1 MTSARRTRRPMLDG
15 VRPPVTVSRRA
26 LLPDGSGGRFRQL
39 VSDLLTISV
48 RMLEL
53 RNHLATLM
61 RVTGPQYSIVLT
73 VAYFQ
78 ATGGASVRAV
88 AHQLHVSS
96 AFITSETGKLVHRG
110 YLAKRPN
117 PADRRSVLLTLTRR
131 GAALV
136 ESVVPHI
143 RAVNDTFFGALSARD
158 FNDLSRM
165 LGAMVTDSERA
176 LSGARLRHAA
186 VSSAS

>member
-1 MTSARRTRRPMLDG
+1 MSSPRRTRGPAVDG
-15 VRPPVTVSRRA
+15 GRPPVTVSRPE
-26 LLPDGSGGRFRQL
+26 LLPDGTGSRFRQL

-53 RNHLATLM
+53 RNHLAAEM
-61 RVTGPQYSIVLT
+61 GVTGPQYSILLT
-73 VAYFQ
+73 VAYLQ
-78 ATGGASVRAV
+78 ATGGATVRAV
-88 AHQLHVSS
+88 ADQLHVSG
-96 AFITSETGKLVHRG
+96 AFVTGETGKLVRRG

-131 GAALV
+131 GAALIQ
-136 ESVVPHI
+136 SVVPHI

-165 LGAMVTDSERA
+165 LGAMVTDSARA
-176 LSGARLRHAA
+176 LAVVRLGGAVVR
-186 VSSAS
+186 SAS